1 MSVAKNVAS
10 NTSASSIAGAGVSA
24 KTETSLADKGTA
36 EANGAG
42 RATNGETPK
51 TDGGGGGDQS
61 NGLAEATSVE
71 VAPPEQA
78 KSMAKSEAPA
88 PSRKSSFLFNVGGGN
103 SRQSPE
109 RGNVTDRRAS
119 ASGGPSSR
127 GSSPANA
134 TGGGSGPIGGDRGR
148 KKSSECDECV
158 CVLDSPDPLVMRLPV
173 CSSEFSCVALRLR
186 ACYE

>member
-10 NTSASSIAGAGVSA
+10 NTSTNSIAGAGVSA
-24 KTETSLADKGTA
+24 KTSSDAETSLADIGTA

-42 RATNGETPK
+42 KATNGEMPK
-51 TDGGGGGDQS
+51 TDGGGSGDQS
-61 NGLAEATSVE
+61 NGLAE

-78 KSMAKSEAPA
+78 KSVAKSEAPA
-88 PSRKSSFLFNVGGGN
+88 PPRKSSFLFNVGGGN

-119 ASGGPSSR
+119 AGGGPSSR

-148 KKSSECDECV
+148 KKSSECD
-158 CVLDSPDPLVMRLPV
+158 
-173 CSSEFSCVALRLR
+173 
-186 ACYE
+186 